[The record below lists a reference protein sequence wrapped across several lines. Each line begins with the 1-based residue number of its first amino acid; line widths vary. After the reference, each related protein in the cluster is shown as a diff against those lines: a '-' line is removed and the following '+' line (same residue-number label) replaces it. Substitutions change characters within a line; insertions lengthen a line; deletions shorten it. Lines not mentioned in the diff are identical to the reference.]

1 MFSKTILEMND
12 ALWSSR
18 VIFTF
23 GHSTDEWTLA
33 ILRTTMCPKS
43 LWICK
48 LWIQIWPDNYFSPIM
63 RTIGHHHHHVPSKV
77 SGSQI
82 CRGLMT
88 NWTTFLGCP
97 VALPYGEVRLKMNSV
112 PRFLKFSYFNNW
124 AHLTKKKYIEHSK
137 QFSLIKKW
145 AEAKLDDIFGV
156 SCSLTLRRGQV
167 KNEKHLK
174 V

>member
-1 MFSKTILEMND
+1 MKGKNGLESIRFCNYQFLQIMFSKTILEMND

-33 ILRTTMCPKS
+33 ILRTTMGPKS

-63 RTIGHHHHHVPSKV
+63 RTIGHRHHHVPSKV

-112 PRFLKFSYFNNW
+112 SKF
-124 AHLTKKKYIEHSK
+124 
-137 QFSLIKKW
+137 
-145 AEAKLDDIFGV
+145 
-156 SCSLTLRRGQV
+156 
-167 KNEKHLK
+167 
-174 V
+174 

>member
-1 MFSKTILEMND
+1 MVWPTYHDLVSYFPSFSEEYQWFDGKISKVKGKNGLESIRFCNYQFLQIMFSKTILEMND

-33 ILRTTMCPKS
+33 ILRTTMGPKS

-63 RTIGHHHHHVPSKV
+63 RTIGHRHHHVPSKV

-112 PRFLKFSYFNNW
+112 PRF
-124 AHLTKKKYIEHSK
+124 
-137 QFSLIKKW
+137 
-145 AEAKLDDIFGV
+145 
-156 SCSLTLRRGQV
+156 
-167 KNEKHLK
+167 
-174 V
+174 

>member
-1 MFSKTILEMND
+1 MMFSKTILEMND

-33 ILRTTMCPKS
+33 ILRTTMGPKS

-48 LWIQIWPDNYFSPIM
+48 LWIQIWPNNYFSPIM
-63 RTIGHHHHHVPSKV
+63 RTIGHRHHHVPSKV

-112 PRFLKFSYFNNW
+112 PRFWKLDYFNNSFETTFLYW
-124 AHLTKKKYIEHSK
+124 AFGAILPDSEMTNQNDAGIRGKSSK
-137 QFSLIKKW
+137 
-145 AEAKLDDIFGV
+145 V
-156 SCSLTLRRGQV
+156 
-167 KNEKHLK
+167 
-174 V
+174 